1 MAELGGFLAPV
12 SVTGDGRA
20 DSVKRRFEWRAW
32 PSSSIGRAVTPDFWL
47 FAAVGF
53 VAQLVD
59 GALGMA
65 YGVISTTVLLS
76 VGVSPANASA
86 SVHAAKVFTG
96 AASGLSHLYHRN
108 IDWRLLRLLTL
119 GGVVGGGLGAYVL
132 TSVDGEKIKPFV
144 VGWLG
149 LMGLIILW
157 RAWKGTRPKVFSWKS
172 PLPLGLVGGFFDAIG
187 GGGWGPVV
195 TSTLMGAG
203 ADPRKAIGTTNAAE
217 LFVAVATSSAF
228 LAALLTGHWG
238 TTGLG
243 GLLWSLAG
251 LIAGGV
257 VAAPIAG
264 WMTKVLPLRL
274 LTWIVGGVVVALAVW
289 QAVMLFG

>member
-1 MAELGGFLAPV
+1 MG
-12 SVTGDGRA
+12 
-20 DSVKRRFEWRAW
+20 
-32 PSSSIGRAVTPDFWL
+32 DFWL
-47 FAAVGF
+47 FTAVGF

-96 AASGLSHLYHRN
+96 AASGISHVLHHN
-108 IDWRLLRLLTL
+108 IDWKLMGLLTA
-119 GGVVGGGLGAYVL
+119 GGVVGGSLGAYVL
-132 TSVDGEKIKPFV
+132 TSVNGELVKPYV

-149 LMGLIILW
+149 LMGLVILY
-157 RAWKGTRPKVFSWKS
+157 RAWKGTRPKVFSWRS
-172 PLPLGLVGGFFDAIG
+172 PLPLGLAGGFFDAIG

-195 TSTLMGAG
+195 TSTLMGVG

-217 LFVAVATSSAF
+217 LFVAAATSAAF
-228 LAALLTGHWG
+228 LASLLSGHWE
-238 TTGLG
+238 TAGLR
-243 GLLWSLAG
+243 GLVWSLAG

-274 LTWIVGGVVVALAVW
+274 LTWIVGLVVVGLAAW
-289 QAVMLFG
+289 QTVLLIMAR

>member
-1 MAELGGFLAPV
+1 M
-12 SVTGDGRA
+12 
-20 DSVKRRFEWRAW
+20 
-32 PSSSIGRAVTPDFWL
+32 TPDFWL

-53 VAQLVD
+53 AAQLVD

-65 YGVISTTVLLS
+65 YGVVSTTVLLS

-96 AASGLSHLYHRN
+96 AASGLSHLFYRN

-119 GGVVGGGLGAYVL
+119 GGVVGGVFGAYVL
-132 TSVDGEKIKPFV
+132 TSVSGDAIKPYV
-144 VGWLG
+144 VAWLG
-149 LMGLIILW
+149 LMGLVILW
-157 RAWKGTRPKVFSWKS
+157 RAWKGTRPRVFSWRS
-172 PLPLGLVGGFFDAIG
+172 PLPLGLAGGFFDAVG

-195 TSTLMGAG
+195 TSTLLGAG

-217 LFVAVATSSAF
+217 LFVAAATSAAF
-228 LAALLTGHWG
+228 LGSLLSGHWE
-238 TTGLG
+238 TAGLR

-251 LIAGGV
+251 LIIGGV

-264 WMTKVLPLRL
+264 WMTKVLPHRL
-274 LTWIVGGVVVALAVW
+274 LTWIVGLVVVALAGW
-289 QAVMLFG
+289 QAMVLF